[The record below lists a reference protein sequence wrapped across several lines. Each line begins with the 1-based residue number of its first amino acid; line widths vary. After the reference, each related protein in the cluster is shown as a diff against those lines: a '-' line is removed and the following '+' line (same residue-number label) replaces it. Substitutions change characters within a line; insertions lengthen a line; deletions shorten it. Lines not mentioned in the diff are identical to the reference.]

1 MHQKV
6 QKPLYFFNKI
16 NVEDDNGSKYLKLI
30 PADKIGTKKYELICW
45 RFTFRKNFRKYD
57 AWW

>member
-1 MHQKV
+1 M